1 MERSLVLGGHPH
13 PRPRAGSGVVRNRID
28 PLRLLAGCRK
38 RRLNQAL
45 FVLSL
50 SLGFLRVSV
59 VLLTRAIFCV
69 LYFVVLLGALESS
82 RLIYKLS
89 KFNIVNSVVKG
100 LGHACQGGLSTG
112 SREQFWPDTFSMN
125 G

>member
-45 FVLSL
+45 SVLSL
-50 SLGFLRVSV
+50 SLPRFLLMYCV
-59 VLLTRAIFCV
+59 VLTRDCF
-69 LYFVVLLGALESS
+69 
-82 RLIYKLS
+82 
-89 KFNIVNSVVKG
+89 
-100 LGHACQGGLSTG
+100 
-112 SREQFWPDTFSMN
+112 
-125 G
+125 